1 MDNKG
6 LHKNAVSRFFVVP
19 VISVFPRNID
29 SHGFFQEFINVHAKP
44 CVHADT
50 LLLQITLCKI
60 GPSWQMSGDKIVGLA
75 PQGWY

>member
-6 LHKNAVSRFFVVP
+6 LHKNTVSRFFVIP
-19 VISVFPRNID
+19 DTSVYHRNID
-29 SHGFFQEFINVHAKP
+29 FHGFFQEFIYVHAKP

-60 GPSWQMSGDKIVGLA
+60 GPATERSLDHT
-75 PQGWY
+75 